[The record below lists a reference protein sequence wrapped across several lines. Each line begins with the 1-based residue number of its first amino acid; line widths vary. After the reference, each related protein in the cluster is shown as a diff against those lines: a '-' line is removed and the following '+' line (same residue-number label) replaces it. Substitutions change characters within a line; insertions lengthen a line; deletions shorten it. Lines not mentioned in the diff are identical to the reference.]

1 MKVSSSSPLHTFTT
15 SAASRNFSSTST
27 LTTPMAFGVTVATT
41 GRVQSPAPGSRTMTT
56 TTTSLIVEAVLG
68 LSETGE
74 DLPEMGTVAN
84 YPGPAPNMA
93 MDFTRQLSTSHGPIQ
108 AYAAAPPVDLAL
120 PDSGGRDHSFFVV
133 VLLILMPFLAC
144 LCGACVKHGWLFVP
158 KPTKVSQVSRG
169 GARWSPR
176 WHRSNCASSCAM
188 IPVRPLLVINN
199 VLETM
204 EGFGQP
210 YCLPGLS
217 RSKHIRQNT
226 EPSNAAV
233 EIGGGAV
240 LRPGGVSTDLQ
251 ELRFALSTTEK
262 GLRLRG
268 DSTRGAWDVLH
279 RLVPL
284 VDAWGMRRKQKPLTA
299 ASTAMVGRFF
309 LLGRCFVRSLGT
321 RCRAP

>member
-1 MKVSSSSPLHTFTT
+1 
-15 SAASRNFSSTST
+15 
-27 LTTPMAFGVTVATT
+27 
-41 GRVQSPAPGSRTMTT
+41 
-56 TTTSLIVEAVLG
+56 
-68 LSETGE
+68 
-74 DLPEMGTVAN
+74 
-84 YPGPAPNMA
+84 
-93 MDFTRQLSTSHGPIQ
+93 
-108 AYAAAPPVDLAL
+108 
-120 PDSGGRDHSFFVV
+120 
-133 VLLILMPFLAC
+133 
-144 LCGACVKHGWLFVP
+144 
-158 KPTKVSQVSRG
+158 
-169 GARWSPR
+169 
-176 WHRSNCASSCAM
+176 M